1 MGFGKLGNV
10 IGVLLF
16 QRSTLTH
23 TYKHHLASHNINQI
37 SFGLIFHQY

>member
-16 QRSTLTH
+16 QRSTHTH
-23 TYKHHLASHNINQI
+23 ISIIWHHTTSTKFHLA
-37 SFGLIFHQY
+37 